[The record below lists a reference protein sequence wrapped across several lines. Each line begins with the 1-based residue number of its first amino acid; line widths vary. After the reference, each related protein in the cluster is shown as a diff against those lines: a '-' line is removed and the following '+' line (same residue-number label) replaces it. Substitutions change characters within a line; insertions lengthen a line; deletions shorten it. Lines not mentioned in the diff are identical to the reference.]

1 MDKVKKGSMKKVSSF
16 IGLCLLA
23 IVLAFT
29 SFSSSPGAEGKK
41 TKELHIEQLFDGRD
55 GTMVLKNLKN
65 DQMYVYNSER
75 SEERFTPESTF
86 KVPNSLIGLETGAVR
101 DEYEVK
107 RWDGVIREFESWNRD
122 HTLASAIRESAI
134 WFYQDMARDIGV
146 TNMEKF
152 VNQIGYG
159 NRDISGGIDEFWLD
173 STLEISAI
181 EQVDFLEGLVEE
193 DLPFTEK
200 NQKTVKRILIQ
211 DEQDEYTLHGKTG
224 TRLSDMG
231 LGWYVGFIETEKE
244 TWVFAV
250 NLDGSGTV
258 AKQITMETLKEM
270 GIIVSYK

>member
-16 IGLCLLA
+16 IGLCLLS

-29 SFSSSPGAEGKK
+29 TFSSTPGAEGKK

-65 DQMYVYNSER
+65 DQMYVYNRER

-181 EQVDFLEGLVEE
+181 EQVDFIESLVEE

-250 NLDGSGTV
+250 NLDGSGTES
-258 AKQITMETLKEM
+258 KQITVETLKKMDILDEE
-270 GIIVSYK
+270 